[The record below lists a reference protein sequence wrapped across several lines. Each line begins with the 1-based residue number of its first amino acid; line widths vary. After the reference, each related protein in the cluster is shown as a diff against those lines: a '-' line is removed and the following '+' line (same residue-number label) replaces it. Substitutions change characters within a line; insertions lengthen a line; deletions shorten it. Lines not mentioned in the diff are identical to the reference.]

1 MITKNRAVRT
11 GLATLALSAA
21 GLLGAAGTAA
31 AEIPL
36 TPANAPQDVATTP
49 GTGTGSSNLL
59 TSPIPGNNPGG
70 LSPSGL
76 LTSLSSG
83 SLPAGL

>member
-36 TPANAPQDVATTP
+36 TPANGPADIATTP
-49 GTGTGSSNLL
+49 GTGSSNLL

-70 LSPSGL
+70 LSPGGL